1 MIGNTCK
8 SGGEVYGKFGK
19 TAKRPSEKEF
29 SDGLFAVLEKTHSF
43 ARIR

>member
-19 TAKRPSEKEF
+19 TAKRPSEKL
-29 SDGLFAVLEKTHSF
+29 GLA
-43 ARIR
+43 